1 MCEEIN
7 TQGIEF
13 NTSHQL
19 KRNTHTGWLRLQAAG
34 WFGARLPALW
44 GAQGRQVCSHGS
56 LALGRGERNLAGL
69 RPRIP
74 SASCTPHPEKKSYCK
89 LKLEQQ
95 NRLRLLLCR
104 KQGASFLPP
113 ALRGPRTA
121 RQPAACTHQRSQ
133 SHLCFHLPSCNPD
146 LSQQTWKK
154 LLCR

>member
-19 KRNTHTGWLRLQAAG
+19 KRNTHTGWLLLQAAG

-44 GAQGRQVCSHGS
+44 GAQGRRVCSHGS

-74 SASCTPHPEKKSYCK
+74 SASCTPRPEKKK
-89 LKLEQQ
+89 LLQVKIGTVKSSPFAVG
-95 NRLRLLLCR
+95 R

-146 LSQQTWKK
+146 LSQQTRKK

>member
-19 KRNTHTGWLRLQAAG
+19 KRNTHTGWLLLQAAG

-44 GAQGRQVCSHGS
+44 GAQGRRVCSHGS

-74 SASCTPHPEKKSYCK
+74 SASCTPRPEKKK
-89 LKLEQQ
+89 LLQVKIGTV
-95 NRLRLLLCR
+95 
-104 KQGASFLPP
+104 KSSPFAVVSKAGSIISASRTAGPTHCPP
-113 ALRGPRTA
+113 ACCL
-121 RQPAACTHQRSQ
+121 H
-133 SHLCFHLPSCNPD
+133 PSA
-146 LSQQTWKK
+146 LSEPP
-154 LLCR
+154 LLSPPQL